1 MREPGPS
8 LGLYGLMAEFDRPER
23 LLEAVGKA
31 RDAGFT
37 CIEAFSPFPVD
48 GVAEALGFR
57 DRRVALA
64 TLLGG
69 IAGAAIAYGMQ
80 VYVNLDFPLNI
91 GGRALV
97 APPAFA
103 LITFELLVLFAVSA
117 GIGTMFWLNGLPRLH
132 HPVFGVE
139 SFHLAS
145 SDKFF
150 LAILANDP
158 KFEPRATRRFLQ
170 RLKPLRIDEAPF
182 AEQPE

>member
-1 MREPGPS
+1 MSEPGPEHV
-8 LGLYGLMAEFDRPER
+8 LYGLLAEFDQPQR
-23 LLEAVGKA
+23 LLDAVKHA
-31 RDAGFT
+31 KEAGFT
-37 CIEAFSPFPVD
+37 RLEAFSPFPVD
-48 GVAEALGFR
+48 GVAEALGFH

-64 TLLGG
+64 TLIGG
-69 IAGAAIAYGMQ
+69 IAGAAVGYGMQ

-91 GGRALV
+91 GGRALI

-117 GIGTMFWLNGLPRLH
+117 CVGAMLWLNGLPRLH

-150 LAILANDP
+150 LAIFANDP
-158 KFEPRATRRFLQ
+158 KFELRSTRTFLE
-170 RLKPLRIDEAPF
+170 RLHPLRVDEAPF
-182 AEQPE
+182 AEEPE